1 MNQNQVVRLGTRGSP
16 LALKQAQ
23 WVKGRLEMHHPELKV
38 DLVTIKTKGDKIL
51 DVPLAQVGG
60 KGLFVKEIEEA
71 LLSKKVD
78 LAVHSMKDMPG
89 DLPEG
94 LKIGAVPVREDPR
107 DVFLSPLKISLAQVP
122 FQAKIGTGSLRRK
135 AQLLGYRPDL
145 EIIPLRGNLDTRIRK
160 METQGLAGIV
170 LAAAGLHRLGWN
182 HLISEYLE
190 PEVCLP
196 AVGQG
201 ALAIEIRADD
211 FHLENWI
218 AFLHH
223 EESAVCTRAER
234 AFLHRLEGGCQ
245 VPLAGQAR
253 IQGERLLLTG
263 LIADLEGKII
273 FKDHREGPLQ
283 DPEGLG
289 TALADHLLGLGGR
302 EVLDQVYGSNR
313 DEG

>member
-1 MNQNQVVRLGTRGSP
+1 MIPAERVLLGTRGSP
-16 LALKQAQ
+16 LALQQAH
-23 WVKGRLEMHHPELKV
+23 WVKDRLEQHHPELKV

-94 LKIGAVPVREDPR
+94 LRIGAVPVREDPR
-107 DVFLSPLKISLAQVP
+107 DVFLSRIKSPWTRFRPRPKSAPESAPQGPAPGVSAGSGNYSLEGQPGYPDSKDGNPGIGRDCPGSGRAPSSGMGPFDRPLPGTRSL
-122 FQAKIGTGSLRRK
+122 F
-135 AQLLGYRPDL
+135 
-145 EIIPLRGNLDTRIRK
+145 
-160 METQGLAGIV
+160 
-170 LAAAGLHRLGWN
+170 
-182 HLISEYLE
+182 
-190 PEVCLP
+190 P

-201 ALAIEIRADD
+201 ALAIEVRADD
-211 FHLENWI
+211 FRLQEWI

-223 EESAVCTRAER
+223 EESALCTRAER

-253 IQGERLLLTG
+253 VQGERLVLAG
-263 LIADLEGKII
+263 LIADLEGKICSRI
-273 FKDHREGPLQ
+273 KGKARSMTPKAWVRPWPTICWG
-283 DPEGLG
+283 
-289 TALADHLLGLGGR
+289 
-302 EVLDQVYGSNR
+302 
-313 DEG
+313 

>member
-170 LAAAGLHRLGWN
+170 LAAAGLHRMGWQ
-182 HLISEYLE
+182 HLISQYLE
-190 PEVCLP
+190 PEICLP

-211 FHLENWI
+211 FRLENWI

-223 EESAVCTRAER
+223 QESALCTQAER

-253 IQGERLLLTG
+253 VQGERLLLTG
-263 LIADLEGKII
+263 LIADLEGKTM
-273 FKDHREGPLQ
+273 FKDRREGPIH

-289 TALADHLLGLGGR
+289 RSLADHLLELGGR
-302 EVLDQVYGSNR
+302 EVLNQVYRSGRN
-313 DEG
+313 EG